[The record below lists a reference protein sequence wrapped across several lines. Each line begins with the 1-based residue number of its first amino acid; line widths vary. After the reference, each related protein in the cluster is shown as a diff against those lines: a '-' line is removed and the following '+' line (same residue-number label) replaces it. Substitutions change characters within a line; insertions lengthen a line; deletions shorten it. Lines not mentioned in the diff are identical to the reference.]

1 MRRILLVDDEVI
13 IATQLEER
21 LTFLGYDIVGMA
33 SSGREA
39 VDMARRFRPDL
50 ILMDVVMP
58 GELDGIAAARCI
70 REELAIPVIFLTA
83 YTDKELIERAKS
95 LEPLGYILK
104 PFQDE
109 QISAAVEIALHNDR
123 MARKLRES
131 ENRYREL
138 MQMIPHGV
146 VETDPNLYITFAN
159 RAYQRMLCYSD
170 RNMEGMHIPDLT
182 PPGEQRAALQK
193 ILPRLHSQELPPGSW
208 IQRARTCEGRVLD
221 VQVDWDYRRGD
232 SGSLLGFIAVVTDI
246 TESLHGRAE
255 LQKAHH
261 ELESRIQKR
270 TEELRAA
277 NEQLKKEIQERIRA
291 EEELQA
297 KRINLEEVNTAL
309 KVLLKKRD
317 ENRLEMEEKVLMNMK
332 ELALPYLEKLR
343 NSGCSTLQ
351 EAYISILESNLNDII
366 SPFSKRLSSRFWNF
380 TPAELKIANLIRQG
394 KTTKEIA
401 ILLNLSNKTVETHR
415 KNIRKKLKINGKKAN
430 LRSHLVS
437 IQ

>member
-70 REELAIPVIFLTA
+70 RKELGTPIVFLTA

-123 MARKLRES
+123 MARKLHES

-138 MQMIPHGV
+138 MEIVPHGV
-146 VETDPNLYITFAN
+146 VETDPNLFITFAN
-159 RAYQRMLCYSD
+159 RAYQRMLGYSD
-170 RNMEGMHIPDLT
+170 RSMEGLHILDLI
-182 PPGEQRAALQK
+182 PPGEQREALVK
-193 ILPRLHSQELPPGSW
+193 VLPRLHRQELPPGTW
-208 IQRARTCEGRVLD
+208 IQRACTSEHRILD
-221 VQVDWDYRRGD
+221 VQVDWDYRKGD
-232 SGSLLGFIAVVTDI
+232 NGSLLGFIAVVTDI
-246 TESLHGRAE
+246 TESLRAQAE
-255 LQKAHH
+255 LRQAHD
-261 ELESRIQKR
+261 ELESRIQTR

-277 NEQLKKEIQERIRA
+277 NERLKKEIQERILA

-297 KRINLEEVNTAL
+297 KRANLEEVNTAL

-317 ENRLEMEEKVLMNMK
+317 ENRLEMEEKVLLNMK

-343 NSGCSTLQ
+343 NSSCSSIQ
-351 EAYISILESNLNDII
+351 EAYIGILESNLNDVI

-380 TPAELKIANLIRQG
+380 TPAELKIANLIRLG

-415 KNIRKKLKINGKKAN
+415 KNIRRKLKINGKKAN